1 MTGEDA
7 DEDNV
12 PVIAPESAGRRGAVP
27 ELIQASN
34 IWEESRIIA
43 QQVREALNNG
53 ASANDFAVLC
63 RNKALATHIASRLR
77 AAELPVVLAEELNKR
92 HLFDGEPA
100 VKVLTMH
107 SSKGLEFESVF
118 IPGIC
123 EIGQRLQADSE
134 EMRQE
139 AKLLY
144 VAMTR
149 ALGSLTML
157 HHSETVL
164 TERIGQA
171 VDQIRTR
178 LAA

>member
-1 MTGEDA
+1 MHLDA
-7 DEDNV
+7 V
-12 PVIAPESAGRRGAVP
+12 KLQTKQRWAFYRR
-27 ELIQASN
+27 
-34 IWEESRIIA
+34 
-43 QQVREALNNG
+43 REGIRSDGSDAYLLSDLTARAL
-53 ASANDFAVLC
+53 
-63 RNKALATHIASRLR
+63 LR
-77 AAELPVVLAEELNKR
+77 TAELPGVLTQEENR
-92 HLFDGEPA
+92 QHLFEGEPA
-100 VKVLTMH
+100 VMVLTMH

-139 AKLLY
+139 AELLY

-171 VDQIRTR
+171 VDQIRAR